1 MHTSLASIRPPTLA
15 HLSDIRVWK
24 GLLVVFDLLLLLL
37 YFVDLISLLPYQV
50 MTLLFSMILAVDPGE
65 DPTFLSLATLILVI
79 PLSSTLVLVLLSLL
93 IMTALS
99 LKRRQGR
106 FALYLLV
113 TITLA
118 ALFTYLQYPFPAII
132 LPLLLIGLPPFHKWL
147 VEAYSTSPSLTI
159 LSSFV
164 ALMFLNTLREAYVSF
179 IPLLLLFGAAM
190 MLIGLFK
197 GGVCKSIPEA
207 YSALHQMV
215 FGLLALLA
223 VASELSG
230 LFGYLLIP
238 CALSLFILYHVH
250 NYFSEAMRGQNILDF
265 GGLSK
270 KLRVEAVCTFAT
282 YVIIFGLLSV
292 GAEALMYNGMTKN
305 IEFLPI
311 GCVALFVS
319 AASLAVFFRFY
330 TLIYEGPPR
339 IMISSSIAEKATV
352 AVLSTTNFG
361 AAVIVTFSANV
372 LSWMN
377 MTEPGTSLAVTNL
390 LLLVISVGAALSIV
404 VAKSIRVIKAEPWS
418 TGYGEMKETSRQRGE
433 IFTLWKEI
441 LYPLYTI
448 RVPDDEVS
456 KHVGKVHPAILM
468 VILLLV
474 AYYLR

>member
-1 MHTSLASIRPPTLA
+1 M
-15 HLSDIRVWK
+15 
-24 GLLVVFDLLLLLL
+24 
-37 YFVDLISLLPYQV
+37 
-50 MTLLFSMILAVDPGE
+50 
-65 DPTFLSLATLILVI
+65 
-79 PLSSTLVLVLLSLL
+79 
-93 IMTALS
+93 
-99 LKRRQGR
+99 
-106 FALYLLV
+106 
-113 TITLA
+113 
-118 ALFTYLQYPFPAII
+118 
-132 LPLLLIGLPPFHKWL
+132 
-147 VEAYSTSPSLTI
+147 
-159 LSSFV
+159 
-164 ALMFLNTLREAYVSF
+164 
-179 IPLLLLFGAAM
+179 LFGAAM

-352 AVLSTTNFG
+352 AVLSTANFG

-418 TGYGEMKETSRQRGE
+418 TGYGEMKDTSRQRGE